1 MITPLAVALI
11 VKVAGGLRSGV
22 RAMGR
27 WTDRY
32 FRMRAL
38 DEAARRA
45 ELWWRLR
52 IDVGAA
58 TELWIRLN
66 NDLGRHASMRELIGP
81 MLKKHPEYAI
91 IVDRL
96 EQRTRA
102 ELARLE
108 ETVQHVHGGWGAA

>member
-1 MITPLAVALI
+1 MTAFALAVILRM
-11 VKVAGGLRSGV
+11 AGGLRSGV
-22 RAMGR
+22 RAVGR
-27 WTDRY
+27 WTGAY
-32 FRMRAL
+32 FRRRAL
-38 DEAARRA
+38 QESARRA

-52 IDVGAA
+52 MDLSAA

-66 NDLGRHASMRELIGP
+66 NELADHDQVREL
-81 MLKKHPEYAI
+81 LSRLRKEHPEYAPFI
-91 IVDRL
+91 DAP

>member
-1 MITPLAVALI
+1 MITPLAVTIIA
-11 VKVAGGLRSGV
+11 KVAGGLRSGV
-22 RAMGR
+22 RAVGR

-32 FRMRAL
+32 FRARAL
-38 DEAARRA
+38 DEIARRA

-52 IDVGAA
+52 MDVGAA

-66 NDLGRHASMRELIGP
+66 NDLSRHARMRELIQP
-81 MLKKHPEYAI
+81 LLKAHPEYAMI
-91 IVDRL
+91 TDRL